1 MAKLKR
7 IKLGRKPEA
16 PTAIPEKK
24 IYYPEICI
32 RNKKLPIESENVGKI
47 FNASVQLKLVGVRQ
61 ETNESRGSKNNYDF
75 EVREIVFKGDL

>member
-7 IKLGRKPEA
+7 INLGRKPEKMSVTPA
-16 PTAIPEKK
+16 KK
-24 IYYPEICI
+24 IFYPEICI
-32 RNKKLPIESENVGKI
+32 RNKELPIEPEAVGKT

-75 EVREIVFKGDL
+75 EVREIVFKL

>member
-7 IKLGRKPEA
+7 INLGRKPEK
-16 PTAIPEKK
+16 PSAIPEKT

-32 RNKKLPIESENVGKI
+32 RNKKLPIEPDDVGKA
-47 FNASVQLKLVGVRQ
+47 FNASVQLKLIGVRQ

-75 EVREIVFKGDL
+75 EVREIVFKDNL